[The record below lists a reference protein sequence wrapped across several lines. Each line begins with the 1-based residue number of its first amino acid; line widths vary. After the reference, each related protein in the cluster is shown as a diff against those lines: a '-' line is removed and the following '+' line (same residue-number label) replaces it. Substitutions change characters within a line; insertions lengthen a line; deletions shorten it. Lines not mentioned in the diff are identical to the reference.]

1 MDIKSIRPPTAG
13 VDAIQGVERSTPF
26 SSLQRDEQARP
37 QPSAA
42 PEPQALASAVEEL
55 NAYVQS
61 SQRDLEFSIDDSSG
75 QTVVKV
81 VDPQS
86 GEVIRQIPSELALNL
101 AQALRA
107 GAELTAGLI
116 VSEQA

>member
-1 MDIKSIRPPTAG
+1 MDIKPIRTSAG
-13 VDAIQGVERSTPF
+13 VDAIQGVERSTPV
-26 SSLQRDEQARP
+26 SPLQRDDPAQSPAVV
-37 QPSAA
+37 
-42 PEPQALASAVEEL
+42 PEPQGLASAVEEL

-61 SQRDLEFSIDDSSG
+61 NQRDLEFSIDDSSG

>member
-13 VDAIQGVERSTPF
+13 VEAIQGVERSAPL
-26 SSLQRDEQARP
+26 SPLQREDQP
-37 QPSAA
+37 QPKPAA
-42 PEPQALASAVEEL
+42 VPDPQELASAVEEL
-55 NAYVQS
+55 NAHAHS
-61 SQRDLEFSIDDSSG
+61 TQRDLEFSIDDSSG

-107 GAELTAGLI
+107 GNELQTGLI